1 MDGISG
7 NNEQNIDS
15 SGYAQ
20 NSVNQNT
27 LNNNVQN
34 NQETPEY
41 KAEKFQKLK
50 EKEFQKK
57 QRIENIKAFLQLK
70 TKINQLISLHK
81 IDEAKQTYHS
91 LYKIYQQLLTVVSDT
106 QKKQFEDSLSNIYSK
121 LNDAINNKRVK
132 KGNINQEENIKKPK
146 DRVIRKAAL
155 TTDIDMVLQIIDEKG
170 KITLS
175 EIESQFNISRRIAEE
190 WIQILSDAN
199 LVNIKYLPVGG
210 IEVTKIN

>member
-7 NNEQNIDS
+7 NNEQNKDS
-15 SGYAQ
+15 N
-20 NSVNQNT
+20 NSIESSANNKTPITNQDSQTNT
-27 LNNNVQN
+27 PDDNASKIQR
-34 NQETPEY
+34 
-41 KAEKFQKLK
+41 AK
-50 EKEFQKK
+50 EREFQRK

-70 TKINQLISLHK
+70 TKINQLISFHK

-91 LYKIYQQLLTVVSDT
+91 LYKIYQKLTTVVNET
-106 QKKQFEDSLSNIYSK
+106 QQKQFEDSLSNIYKK

-132 KGNINQEENIKKPK
+132 RGNVNIDKDVKTPK
-146 DRVIRKAAL
+146 ERTIRRAAL

-170 KITLS
+170 KMTLS
-175 EIESQFNISRRIAEE
+175 EIESQFNISRRISEE